1 MEALAVRWLF
11 PGREVTVS
19 TPCLDCGETVSVTMR
34 DEDVVSIDPETA
46 VGYQLSPFVQWREGS
61 GAFNCSRMNLF
72 RSEEHVRRWALYS
85 SAAEDYILPISTW
98 LRIFSGRLFR
108 ERLAPDYLEKGS
120 EYVVEYHDALREAGK
135 SSPYWNF
142 PLIADLDT
150 LHLSRYR
157 VVGNYTRFDPVVLN
171 ELKDARNRIVSGLE
185 HRSGHRENHLVWAAP
200 GSGKTYFVEQ
210 IAASLGSEVEY
221 REVNLAKLD
230 AQTLDRA
237 LKDAVSLEA
246 PTLCLIDEVD
256 AHASETWP
264 YEVLMPYLDAN
275 LKGTAHIVYVLAGSS
290 GFSLDGM
297 QQRIR
302 ERTKGADVLSRLPTS
317 NHFTIDPLGF
327 GDRVLVALSQLHAAG
342 AAIGHEIR
350 VVEKLGLYYIAV
362 KDRLAS
368 ARQLQEFAAAA
379 VERVPRGDDRVKYD
393 HLFVPGD
400 PENKRFWID
409 VSEVAS
415 DLVNAYVTVEP

>member
-1 MEALAVRWLF
+1 
-11 PGREVTVS
+11 
-19 TPCLDCGETVSVTMR
+19 
-34 DEDVVSIDPETA
+34 
-46 VGYQLSPFVQWREGS
+46 
-61 GAFNCSRMNLF
+61 MNLF
-72 RSEEHVRRWALYS
+72 RSEEHVRRWPLYS

-98 LRIFSGRLFR
+98 IRIFEGRLFR

-120 EYVVEYHDALREAGK
+120 EYIVEYHNALREAGK
-135 SSPYWNF
+135 ASPYWNY
-142 PLIADLDT
+142 PLIAELDT
-150 LHLSRYR
+150 VRLARYR
-157 VVGNYTRFDPVVLN
+157 VVGNYTRFDQAVLN

-185 HRSGHRENHLVWAAP
+185 HRSAHRENHLIWAAP

-210 IAASLGSEVEY
+210 IAASLAPDVDF

-230 AQTLDRA
+230 PAGLDKA
-237 LKDAVSLEA
+237 LAGATTGDR
-246 PTLCLIDEVD
+246 PTLCLVDEVD

-275 LKGTAHIVYVLAGSS
+275 LKGTAHIVFVLAGSS

-297 QQRIR
+297 KQGIQTRPQ
-302 ERTKGADVLSRLPTS
+302 GADVISRIPSS
-317 NHFTIDPLGF
+317 NHFTIGALGF

-342 AAIGHEIR
+342 AAIGHE
-350 VVEKLGLYYIAV
+350 VQAVEKLGLYYIAV
-362 KDRLAS
+362 TDRLTS

-400 PENKRFWID
+400 PENKRFWVD
-409 VSEVAS
+409 VSNVARE
-415 DLVNAYVTVEP
+415 LVNAYVTLEV

>member
-1 MEALAVRWLF
+1 
-11 PGREVTVS
+11 
-19 TPCLDCGETVSVTMR
+19 
-34 DEDVVSIDPETA
+34 
-46 VGYQLSPFVQWREGS
+46 
-61 GAFNCSRMNLF
+61 MNLF

-98 LRIFSGRLFR
+98 LEIFSGRLFR
-108 ERLAPDYLEKGS
+108 ERLAPDYLDKGS
-120 EYVVEYHDALREAGK
+120 EYVAEYHGALREAGK
-135 SSPYWNF
+135 ASPYWNY
-142 PLIADLDT
+142 PLIAGLDAVR
-150 LHLSRYR
+150 LSRYR
-157 VVGNYTRFDPVVLN
+157 VVGNYTRFEPVVLN

-185 HRSGHRENHLVWAAP
+185 HHSGHRENHLVWAAP

-210 IAASLGSEVEY
+210 IAASLGPELEY

-230 AQTLDRA
+230 ESGFEQA
-237 LKDAVSLEA
+237 LKSAVETNA
-246 PTLCLIDEVD
+246 PTLCLVDEVD
-256 AHASETWP
+256 AHASASWP

-275 LKGTAHIVYVLAGSS
+275 LKGAAHIVYVLAGSS

-297 QQRIR
+297 QQRMR
-302 ERTKGADVLSRLPTS
+302 ERAKGADVLSRLPVT
-317 NHFTIDPLGF
+317 NHFTIEPLGF
-327 GDRVLVALSQLHAAG
+327 GDRVLVALSQLHTAG
-342 AAIGHEIR
+342 ASIGHE
-350 VVEKLGLYYIAV
+350 VQAVEKLGLYYIAV

-400 PENKRFWID
+400 PENKRFWVD
-409 VSEVAS
+409 VSNVAS

>member
-1 MEALAVRWLF
+1 M
-11 PGREVTVS
+11 
-19 TPCLDCGETVSVTMR
+19 
-34 DEDVVSIDPETA
+34 
-46 VGYQLSPFVQWREGS
+46 
-61 GAFNCSRMNLF
+61 
-72 RSEEHVRRWALYS
+72 
-85 SAAEDYILPISTW
+85 TW
-98 LRIFSGRLFR
+98 LRIFSGPLFR

-120 EYVVEYHDALREAGK
+120 EYVAEYHDALREAGK
-135 SSPYWNF
+135 SSPYWNV

-150 LHLSRYR
+150 VRLSRYR

-171 ELKDARNRIVSGLE
+171 ELKDARNRIVRGLE
-185 HRSGHRENHLVWAAP
+185 HQSRHRENHLVWAAP

-210 IAASLGSEVEY
+210 IAAALGSEVEY
-221 REVNLAKLD
+221 GEVNLAKLD
-230 AQTLDRA
+230 AQTFDQA
-237 LKDAVSLEA
+237 LNDAVSVEA
-246 PTLCLIDEVD
+246 STLCLVDEVD

-275 LKGTAHIVYVLAGSS
+275 LKESVHIVYVLAGSS
-290 GFSLDGM
+290 GFSLEGM

-302 ERTKGADVLSRLPTS
+302 ERAKGADVLSRLPAS

-342 AAIGHEIR
+342 AAIGREIR
-350 VVEKLGLYYIAV
+350 LVEKLALYYIAV
-362 KDRLAS
+362 NDRLAS

-379 VERVPRGDDRVKYD
+379 AERVPRGDDRVKYD

-409 VSEVAS
+409 VSNVAS
-415 DLVNAYVTVEP
+415 ELINAYVTLDP